1 MNPQPQGQVI
11 DEIKYVPKNLYLRLS
26 RRKSAKYFIAYYFA
40 VLIIM
45 AILGILFLNSVY
57 LTRHYIIN
65 GDKFWEKIQNDSNL
79 LRIQSFSA
87 FTGVFLICI
96 AAFSIMNNILVIGHI
111 NAGGLKRRLQYANY
125 VFIFFQIILFI
136 YSLVTLIMFT
146 NLIFLYP
153 LLFVFAFY
161 NLLNS
166 IIYFLLIRRCLRRE
180 NLFMLSIRRMENHK
194 NEFYQE
200 YLSKNGLKE
209 IIPGSSTT
217 TSKTS
222 KK

>member
-1 MNPQPQGQVI
+1 MNPQTEIQKI

-26 RRKSAKYFIAYYFA
+26 RRKSAKYFIGYYFA

-45 AILGILFLNSVY
+45 AIIGVLFLNSVY
-57 LTRHYIIN
+57 MTRNYIFN
-65 GDKFWEKIQNDSNL
+65 GDKFWEKIQKDSSL
-79 LRIQSFSA
+79 LRVQSFSA
-87 FTGVFLICI
+87 FTGVFLCCI
-96 AAFSIMNNILVIGHI
+96 AAFSTMNNILVIGHI

-125 VFIFFQIILFI
+125 VFLFFQIVLFI
-136 YSLVTLIMFT
+136 YSTAMLIMFT
-146 NLIFLYP
+146 NLISLYIV
-153 LLFVFAFY
+153 LFVFSFY

-180 NLFMLSIRRMENHK
+180 NLFMLSIRRMEAHK
-194 NEFYQE
+194 AEFYQE

-209 IIPGSSTT
+209 IIPN
-217 TSKTS
+217 KTKLA

>member
-1 MNPQPQGQVI
+1 MNPQTEIQKI

-26 RRKSAKYFIAYYFA
+26 RRKSAKYFIGYYFA

-45 AILGILFLNSVY
+45 AIIGVLFLNSVY
-57 LTRHYIIN
+57 MTRNYIFN
-65 GDKFWEKIQNDSNL
+65 GDKFWEKIQKDSSL
-79 LRIQSFSA
+79 LRVQSFSA
-87 FTGVFLICI
+87 FTGVFLCCI
-96 AAFSIMNNILVIGHI
+96 AAFSTTNNILVVGHI

-125 VFIFFQIILFI
+125 VFLFFQIVLFI
-136 YSLVTLIMFT
+136 FSTAVLIMFT
-146 NLIFLYP
+146 NLISLYIV
-153 LLFVFAFY
+153 LFVFSFY

-180 NLFMLSIRRMENHK
+180 NLFMLSIRRMEAHK
-194 NEFYQE
+194 AEFYQE

-209 IIPGSSTT
+209 IIPN
-217 TSKTS
+217 KTKLA

>member
-1 MNPQPQGQVI
+1 MNPQTEIQKI

-26 RRKSAKYFIAYYFA
+26 RRKSAKYFIGYYFA

-45 AILGILFLNSVY
+45 AIIGVLFLNSVY
-57 LTRHYIIN
+57 MTRNYIFN
-65 GDKFWEKIQNDSNL
+65 GDKFWEKIQKDSSL
-79 LRIQSFSA
+79 LRVQSFSA
-87 FTGVFLICI
+87 FTGVFLCCI
-96 AAFSIMNNILVIGHI
+96 AAFSTMNNILVVGHI

-125 VFIFFQIILFI
+125 VFLFFQIVLFI
-136 YSLVTLIMFT
+136 YSTAMLIMFT
-146 NLIFLYP
+146 NLISLYIV
-153 LLFVFAFY
+153 LFVFSFY

-180 NLFMLSIRRMENHK
+180 NLFMLSIRRMEAHK
-194 NEFYQE
+194 AEFYQE

-209 IIPGSSTT
+209 IIPNKSNFA
-217 TSKTS
+217 

>member
-1 MNPQPQGQVI
+1 MNPQTEIQKI

-26 RRKSAKYFIAYYFA
+26 RRKSAKYFIGYYFA

-45 AILGILFLNSVY
+45 AIIGVLFLNSVY
-57 LTRHYIIN
+57 MTRNYIFN
-65 GDKFWEKIQNDSNL
+65 GDKFWEKIQKDSSL
-79 LRIQSFSA
+79 LRVQSFSA
-87 FTGVFLICI
+87 FTGVFLCCI
-96 AAFSIMNNILVIGHI
+96 AAFSTMNNILVVGHI

-125 VFIFFQIILFI
+125 VFLFFQIVLFI
-136 YSLVTLIMFT
+136 YSTAMLIMFT
-146 NLIFLYP
+146 NLISLYIV
-153 LLFVFAFY
+153 LFVFSFY

-180 NLFMLSIRRMENHK
+180 NLFMLSIRRMEAHK
-194 NEFYQE
+194 AEFYQE

-209 IIPGSSTT
+209 IILD
-217 TSKTS
+217 KTKLA

>member
-1 MNPQPQGQVI
+1 MNPQTEIQKI

-26 RRKSAKYFIAYYFA
+26 RRKSAKYFIGYYFA

-45 AILGILFLNSVY
+45 AIIGVLFLNSVY
-57 LTRHYIIN
+57 MTRNYIFN
-65 GDKFWEKIQNDSNL
+65 GDKFWEKIQKNSSL
-79 LRIQSFSA
+79 LRVQSFSA
-87 FTGVFLICI
+87 FTGVFLCCI
-96 AAFSIMNNILVIGHI
+96 AAFSTMNNILVLGHI

-125 VFIFFQIILFI
+125 VFLFFQIVLFI
-136 YSLVTLIMFT
+136 YSTAMLIMFT
-146 NLIFLYP
+146 NLISLYIV
-153 LLFVFAFY
+153 LFVFSFY

-180 NLFMLSIRRMENHK
+180 NLFMLSIRRMEAHK
-194 NEFYQE
+194 AEFYQE

-209 IIPGSSTT
+209 IIPN
-217 TSKTS
+217 KTKLA

>member
-1 MNPQPQGQVI
+1 MNPQTEIQKI

-26 RRKSAKYFIAYYFA
+26 RRKSAKYFIGYYFA

-45 AILGILFLNSVY
+45 AIIGVLFLNSVY
-57 LTRHYIIN
+57 MTRNYIFN
-65 GDKFWEKIQNDSNL
+65 GDKFWEKIQKDSSL
-79 LRIQSFSA
+79 LRVQSFSA
-87 FTGVFLICI
+87 FTGVFLCCI
-96 AAFSIMNNILVIGHI
+96 AAFSTMNNILVVGHI

-125 VFIFFQIILFI
+125 VFLFFQIVLFI
-136 YSLVTLIMFT
+136 YSTAMLIMFT
-146 NLIFLYP
+146 NLISLYIV
-153 LLFVFAFY
+153 LFVFSFY

-180 NLFMLSIRRMENHK
+180 NLFMLSIRRMEAHK
-194 NEFYQE
+194 AEFYQE

-209 IIPGSSTT
+209 IIPSNT
-217 TSKTS
+217 KLA

>member
-1 MNPQPQGQVI
+1 MNPQTEIQKI

-26 RRKSAKYFIAYYFA
+26 RRKSAKYFIGYYFA

-45 AILGILFLNSVY
+45 AIIGVLFLNSVY
-57 LTRHYIIN
+57 KTRNYIFN
-65 GDKFWEKIQNDSNL
+65 GDKFWEKIQKDSSL
-79 LRIQSFSA
+79 LRVQSFSA
-87 FTGVFLICI
+87 FTGVFLCCI
-96 AAFSIMNNILVIGHI
+96 AAFSTMNNILVVGHI

-125 VFIFFQIILFI
+125 VFLFFQIVLFI
-136 YSLVTLIMFT
+136 YSTAMLIMFT
-146 NLIFLYP
+146 NLISLYIV
-153 LLFVFAFY
+153 LFVFSFY

-180 NLFMLSIRRMENHK
+180 NLFMLSIRRMEAHK
-194 NEFYQE
+194 AEFYQE

-209 IIPGSSTT
+209 IIPN
-217 TSKTS
+217 KTKLA

>member
-1 MNPQPQGQVI
+1 MNPNEIHKI

-45 AILGILFLNSVY
+45 AIIGVLFLNSVY
-57 LTRHYIIN
+57 MTRNYIFN
-65 GDKFWEKIQNDSNL
+65 GDTFWAKIQKDSSL
-79 LRIQSFSA
+79 LRVQSFSA
-87 FTGVFLICI
+87 FTGVFLCCI
-96 AAFSIMNNILVIGHI
+96 AAFSIMNNILVVGHI

-125 VFIFFQIILFI
+125 VFLFFQIVLFV
-136 YSLVTLIMFT
+136 YSTAMLIMFT
-146 NLIFLYP
+146 NLISLYIV
-153 LLFVFAFY
+153 LFVFSFY

-180 NLFMLSIRRMENHK
+180 NLFMLSIRRMEAHK
-194 NEFYQE
+194 AEFYQE

-209 IIPGSSTT
+209 IIPSNT
-217 TSKTS
+217 KLA

>member
-1 MNPQPQGQVI
+1 MNPQTEIQKI

-26 RRKSAKYFIAYYFA
+26 RRKSAKYFIGYYFA

-45 AILGILFLNSVY
+45 AIIGVLFLNSVY
-57 LTRHYIIN
+57 MTRNYIFN
-65 GDKFWEKIQNDSNL
+65 GDKFWEKIQKDSSL
-79 LRIQSFSA
+79 LRVQSFSA
-87 FTGVFLICI
+87 FTGVFLCCI
-96 AAFSIMNNILVIGHI
+96 AAFSTMNNILVVGHI

-125 VFIFFQIILFI
+125 VFLFFQIVLFI
-136 YSLVTLIMFT
+136 YSTAMLIMFT
-146 NLIFLYP
+146 NLISLYIV
-153 LLFVFAFY
+153 LFVFSFY

-180 NLFMLSIRRMENHK
+180 NLFMLSIRRMEAHK
-194 NEFYQE
+194 AEFYQE

-209 IIPGSSTT
+209 IMPN
-217 TSKTS
+217 KTKLA

>member
-1 MNPQPQGQVI
+1 MNPQTEIQKI

-26 RRKSAKYFIAYYFA
+26 RRKSAKYFIGYYFA

-45 AILGILFLNSVY
+45 AIIGVLFLNSVY
-57 LTRHYIIN
+57 MTRNYIFN
-65 GDKFWEKIQNDSNL
+65 GDKFWEKIQKDSSL
-79 LRIQSFSA
+79 LRVQSFSA
-87 FTGVFLICI
+87 FTGVFLCCI
-96 AAFSIMNNILVIGHI
+96 AAFSTMNNILVVGHI

-125 VFIFFQIILFI
+125 VFLFFQIVLFI
-136 YSLVTLIMFT
+136 YSTAMLIMFT
-146 NLIFLYP
+146 NLISLYIV
-153 LLFVFAFY
+153 LFIFSFY

-180 NLFMLSIRRMENHK
+180 NLFMLSIRRMEAHK
-194 NEFYQE
+194 AEFYQE

-209 IIPGSSTT
+209 IIPN
-217 TSKTS
+217 KTKLA

>member
-1 MNPQPQGQVI
+1 MNPQTEIQKI

-26 RRKSAKYFIAYYFA
+26 RRKSAKYFIGYYFA

-45 AILGILFLNSVY
+45 AIIGVLFLNSVY
-57 LTRHYIIN
+57 MTRNYIFN
-65 GDKFWEKIQNDSNL
+65 GDKFWEKIQKDSSL
-79 LRIQSFSA
+79 LRVQSFSA
-87 FTGVFLICI
+87 FTGVFLCCI
-96 AAFSIMNNILVIGHI
+96 AAFSTMNNILVVGHI

-125 VFIFFQIILFI
+125 VFLFFQIVLFI
-136 YSLVTLIMFT
+136 YSTAMLIMFT
-146 NLIFLYP
+146 NLISLYIV
-153 LLFVFAFY
+153 LFVFSFY

-180 NLFMLSIRRMENHK
+180 NLFMLSIRRMEAHK
-194 NEFYQE
+194 AEFYQE

-209 IIPGSSTT
+209 IIPN
-217 TSKTS
+217 KTKLA

>member
-1 MNPQPQGQVI
+1 MNPQTEIQKI

-26 RRKSAKYFIAYYFA
+26 RRKSAKYFIGYYFA

-45 AILGILFLNSVY
+45 AIIGVLFLNSVY
-57 LTRHYIIN
+57 MTRNYIFN
-65 GDKFWEKIQNDSNL
+65 GDKFWEKIQKDSSL
-79 LRIQSFSA
+79 LRVQSFSA
-87 FTGVFLICI
+87 FTGVFLCCI
-96 AAFSIMNNILVIGHI
+96 AAFSTMNNILVLGHI

-125 VFIFFQIILFI
+125 VFLFFQIVLFI
-136 YSLVTLIMFT
+136 YSTAMLIMFT
-146 NLIFLYP
+146 NLISLYIV
-153 LLFVFAFY
+153 LFVFSFY

-180 NLFMLSIRRMENHK
+180 NLFMLSIRRMEAHK
-194 NEFYQE
+194 AEFYQE

-209 IIPGSSTT
+209 IIPN
-217 TSKTS
+217 KTKLA

>member
-1 MNPQPQGQVI
+1 MNPQTEIQKI

-26 RRKSAKYFIAYYFA
+26 RRKSAKYFIGYYFA

-45 AILGILFLNSVY
+45 AIIGVLFLNSVY
-57 LTRHYIIN
+57 MTRNYIFN
-65 GDKFWEKIQNDSNL
+65 GDKFWEKIQKDSSL
-79 LRIQSFSA
+79 LRVQSFSA
-87 FTGVFLICI
+87 FTGVFLCCI
-96 AAFSIMNNILVIGHI
+96 AAFSTMNNILVVGHI

-125 VFIFFQIILFI
+125 VFLFFQIVLFI
-136 YSLVTLIMFT
+136 YSTAMLLMFT
-146 NLIFLYP
+146 NLISLYIV
-153 LLFVFAFY
+153 LFVFSFY

-180 NLFMLSIRRMENHK
+180 NLFMLSIRRMEAHK
-194 NEFYQE
+194 AEFYQE

-209 IIPGSSTT
+209 IIPN
-217 TSKTS
+217 KTKLA

>member
-1 MNPQPQGQVI
+1 MNPQTEIQKI

-26 RRKSAKYFIAYYFA
+26 RRKSATYFIGYYFA

-45 AILGILFLNSVY
+45 AIIGVLFLNSVY
-57 LTRHYIIN
+57 MTRNYIFN
-65 GDKFWEKIQNDSNL
+65 GDKFWEKIQKDSSL
-79 LRIQSFSA
+79 LRVQSFSA
-87 FTGVFLICI
+87 FTGVFLCCI
-96 AAFSIMNNILVIGHI
+96 AAFSTMNNILVVGHI

-125 VFIFFQIILFI
+125 VFLFFQIVLFI
-136 YSLVTLIMFT
+136 YSTAMLIMFT
-146 NLIFLYP
+146 NLISLYIV
-153 LLFVFAFY
+153 LFVFSFY

-180 NLFMLSIRRMENHK
+180 NLFMLSIRRMEAHK
-194 NEFYQE
+194 AEFYQE

-209 IIPGSSTT
+209 IIPN
-217 TSKTS
+217 KTKLA

>member
-1 MNPQPQGQVI
+1 MNPQTEIQKI

-26 RRKSAKYFIAYYFA
+26 RRKSAKYFIGYYFA

-45 AILGILFLNSVY
+45 AIIGVLFLNSVY
-57 LTRHYIIN
+57 MTRNYIFN
-65 GDKFWEKIQNDSNL
+65 GDKFWEKIQKDSSL
-79 LRIQSFSA
+79 LRVQSFSA
-87 FTGVFLICI
+87 FTGVFLCCI
-96 AAFSIMNNILVIGHI
+96 AAFSTMNNILVVGHI

-125 VFIFFQIILFI
+125 VFLFFQIVLFI
-136 YSLVTLIMFT
+136 YSTAMLIMFT
-146 NLIFLYP
+146 NLISLYIV
-153 LLFVFAFY
+153 LFVFSFY

-180 NLFMLSIRRMENHK
+180 NLFMLSIRRMEAHK
-194 NEFYQE
+194 AEFYQE

-209 IIPGSSTT
+209 IIPN
-217 TSKTS
+217 KTKFA